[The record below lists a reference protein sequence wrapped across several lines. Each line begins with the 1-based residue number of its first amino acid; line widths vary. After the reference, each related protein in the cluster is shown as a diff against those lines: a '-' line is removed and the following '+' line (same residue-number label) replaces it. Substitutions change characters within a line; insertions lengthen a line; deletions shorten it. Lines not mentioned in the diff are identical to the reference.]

1 MNTPRALRSTVIA
14 FGAVL
19 LVSAGTAAAS
29 AAETNMGDQDIDVNV
44 EISEIAQPGVLA
56 MTVAGSGS
64 TELTENGSTELVR
77 QFTGT
82 LPTVTVTDTRTADEV
97 PAGASWYVLGS
108 ASDFAGPDNTSIG
121 ADHLG
126 WTPALVEG
134 AGEGEPFISVGGD
147 VLGAE
152 DGGLGLGSA
161 DKELLFLGDSA
172 GAAGGEWSATA
183 GLQLKVGADVEPGA
197 YSSVIT
203 LSLFE

>member
-1 MNTPRALRSTVIA
+1 MNTSRALRCSIIA

-19 LVSAGTAAAS
+19 LVSVGTAAAS
-29 AAETNMGDQDIDVNV
+29 ADETNMGDQDIDVNV
-44 EISEIAQPGVLA
+44 EITEIEEPGVLA
-56 MTVAGSGS
+56 LTVAGSAS
-64 TELTENGSTELVR
+64 TQLTENGSTELVR

-82 LPTVTVTDTRTADEV
+82 LPTVTVTDTRTEEEI

-108 ASDFAGPDNTSIG
+108 ASDFTGPGETTIT

-147 VLGAE
+147 VLGTE
-152 DGGLGLGSA
+152 DGGLGLGNVE
-161 DKELLFLGDSA
+161 KELLFLGDSA
-172 GAAGGEWSATA
+172 EAASGAWSATA
-183 GLQLKVGADVEPGA
+183 GLQLKVGADVEPGSYA
-197 YSSVIT
+197 SVVT

>member
-1 MNTPRALRSTVIA
+1 MNTTRALRFTAIG

-19 LVSAGTAAAS
+19 LASAGTAAAS
-29 AAETNMGDQDIDVNV
+29 AADTNMGDQDIDVNV
-44 EISEIAQPGVLA
+44 EISEIDQPGVLA
-56 MTVAGSGS
+56 MTVAGSAS
-64 TELTENGSTELVR
+64 TELTESGSTELVR

-97 PAGASWYVLGS
+97 PAGAAWYVLGS
-108 ASDFAGPDNTSIG
+108 ASDFTGPDSASIG

-126 WTPALVEG
+126 WTPSLVEG

-147 VLGAE
+147 VYGAE
-152 DGGLGLGSA
+152 DGGLGLGST
-161 DKELLFLGDSA
+161 DKELLFLGDSEA
-172 GAAGGEWSATA
+172 AAGGQWSATA